1 MWTEIIKELTPEIMD
16 KAVINLREAISSG
29 KIDHEKL
36 QEQLMVSYG
45 MFINVNEAASFLSRC
60 EKDGEEVGI
69 EGYAHVVAKCTVLG
83 LLIGTLIAKYPDI
96 VEGTEIPDDTKDI
109 VEEHKNRVTE
119 LLMGETTGAVN

>member
-29 KIDHEKL
+29 KIDLEKI

-45 MFINVNEAASFLSRC
+45 MFINVNEAASLLATC
-60 EKDGEEVGI
+60 ENDGEEVGI
-69 EGYAHVVAKCTVLG
+69 EGYANVVAKCTVLG
-83 LLIGTLIAKYPDI
+83 LLIGTLIAKHPDI

-109 VEEHKNRVTE
+109 VEEHRNRVTA